1 MEHQLRMIY
10 QHVSALNP
18 VPIQVSPCVLILP
31 QPFPRGF
38 QEIYMWVLRHLD
50 YFMSKSQSCKIFTP
64 PPFDISVMAQETSNK
79 IWHTSWT
86 RCCCRRFS
94 HSSPGIFTLLWY
106 SANRKELYGSPNGT
120 FWQETSWHW
129 RRPTNHGRG

>member
-1 MEHQLRMIY
+1 MINSRKELKKY
-10 QHVSALNP
+10 LAIEAAKLN
-18 VPIQVSPCVLILP
+18 IHHFWLQWLSGSEFACIYN
-31 QPFPRGF
+31 
-38 QEIYMWVLRHLD
+38 YMWVLRHLE
-50 YFMSKSQSCKIFTP
+50 YFMSKSQSSKIFTP